1 MATPLSRKR
10 AIPTVAATLLLLP
23 MFPAFTG
30 LPRQRILS
38 RTIRQ
43 QSDRDG
49 SETMIVTRE
58 NAKDDEAEVR
68 RKRINGRVEKPL
80 PKTMKVKE
88 KAENTEMSMLGKGAL
103 ALLGAALLAAALQL
117 FGGEPDMPRDT
128 YYISSSSYVI
138 QSSRDATGQM
148 RSRVD
153 ENSGVWTNIPGIKG
167 SSGESPERA
176 RERLRS
182 TEEQLDRSM
191 QQMNRE
197 MEDAFQLFSLYPF

>member
-1 MATPLSRKR
+1 
-10 AIPTVAATLLLLP
+10 
-23 MFPAFTG
+23 
-30 LPRQRILS
+30 
-38 RTIRQ
+38 
-43 QSDRDG
+43 
-49 SETMIVTRE
+49 MIVTRE